1 MTAAAPHRRADIQGL
16 RAVAVAGV
24 VATHVAGWPA
34 SGYLGVDVFF
44 VISGFVITGV
54 LLRDRQRRGRV
65 SFAVFY
71 ARRARRILP
80 LALLVIVLTVVV
92 SAWALTGPRADEVRV
107 DGLWAAAFL
116 ANWHFAAVGSDYF
129 TLGDAPSPL
138 LHYWSLGVEEQFY
151 VVWPWLVAAVLA
163 IAAGRRFGRTVLAG
177 VCGLVVA
184 SSLAWAVVQT
194 GSDATTAFY
203 SSLTRGWELAV
214 GAALACVPAAAV
226 RFGGAVRAVLS
237 WVGLGIVLA
246 SFVVLPDLADPV
258 PAVLVPAG
266 GALLVLAAGIG
277 EPVRSAVLLTNP
289 ASRYLGDISYGIYL
303 WHFPLLVL
311 LPAVLPVSAVEQAAI
326 VVLTLV
332 LATVSYYLL
341 ERPILDAPT
350 SSAGSWRAWWVAR
363 RRGMLAAGTAA
374 VCLVAAAVG
383 VANAGPGAFDGLAE
397 PPAAAPTPTPGA
409 GDVVPPAPAPPS
421 ETSAPTPT
429 PTTSTSTVVPLGPT
443 GEALRNGLA
452 RALAATS
459 FPADLTPKPDQWATT
474 TDQSAAMK
482 PCVATVASNPG
493 SCTFGNLNGPEID
506 VIGDSLGLPLL
517 AAVVAAYG
525 KDYKIRGLTKIACA
539 VNGVD
544 ANYGKDEWAIP
555 CVNHRKMV
563 IDYVATAR
571 PAAVLVIETYAW
583 ATRLKSKATG
593 DALADEWIRADE
605 AFTQALRQG
614 TDHVVFVSASIPG
627 VAFLDCYRAGGSPGR
642 CVTGIP
648 TWWQQTQDA
657 ERRVEGATFVDTLHW
672 YCVDGRCPIFT
683 TVHDT
688 VLKGDYLH
696 PSVQY
701 MRLVA
706 DDLRYRVSAAG
717 VLP

>member
-1 MTAAAPHRRADIQGL
+1 MTTAAPHRRADIQGL

-24 VATHVAGWPA
+24 VAAHVAGWPA
-34 SGYLGVDVFF
+34 SGYFGVDVFF

-54 LLRDRQRRGRV
+54 LLRDRQRRGRI
-65 SFAVFY
+65 SFAAFY

-80 LALLVIVLTVVV
+80 LALLVIALTVVV
-92 SAWALTGPRADEVRV
+92 SAWALTGPRADQVRV
-107 DGLWAAAFL
+107 DAVWAAAFL

-129 TLGDAPSPL
+129 ALGDAPSPL

-151 VVWPWLVAAVLA
+151 LVWPWLVAAVLA
-163 IAAGRRFGRTVLAG
+163 LAAARRSGRLVLG
-177 VCGLVVA
+177 LVCGLVVA
-184 SSLAWAVVQT
+184 GSVAWAVVQV
-194 GSDATTAFY
+194 GSDATTAYY
-203 SSLTRGWELAV
+203 SSLTRAWELGV

-226 RFGGAVRAVLS
+226 RLGAATRAVLS
-237 WVGLGIVLA
+237 WTGLAVVLA
-246 SFVVLPDLADPV
+246 SFVLLPDLLVPV
-258 PAVLVPAG
+258 PGALVPAA

-277 EPVRSAVLLTNP
+277 EPVRGAVLLTTP
-289 ASRYLGDISYGIYL
+289 VSRYLGDTSYGLYL
-303 WHFPLLVL
+303 WHFPLVVL
-311 LPAVLPVSAVEQAAI
+311 LPTVLPVSTVEQVLV

-341 ERPILDAPT
+341 ERPILDAPP
-350 SSAGSWRAWWVAR
+350 SGAGSWRAWWVAR
-363 RRGMLAAGTAA
+363 RRGMIAAGTAA
-374 VCLVAAAVG
+374 VCLVAAGIG
-383 VANAGPGAFDGLAE
+383 VANAGPGAFDAVVDQ
-397 PPAAAPTPTPGA
+397 PAAAPTATPAAADVAPPAPVPTSETTTPTPG
-409 GDVVPPAPAPPS
+409 
-421 ETSAPTPT
+421 
-429 PTTSTSTVVPLGPT
+429 PTTTTAAVVPLGPT
-443 GEALRNGLA
+443 GQALRDGLTK
-452 RALAATS
+452 ALAATS

-474 TDQSAAMK
+474 ADQSAAMK
-482 PCVATVASNPG
+482 PCVATVASNPT
-493 SCTFGNLNGPEID
+493 SCTFGNPNGPEID
-506 VIGDSLGLPLL
+506 VVGDSLGLPQL

-544 ANYGKDEWAIP
+544 ANYGKDEWATP

-563 IDYVATAR
+563 IDYVAKAR

-627 VAFLDCYRAGGSPGR
+627 VAFLDCYRAGGSPSR

-657 ERRVEGATFVDTLHW
+657 ERRVKGATFVDTLHW

-706 DDLRYRVSAAG
+706 DDLRYRLAA
-717 VLP
+717 